1 MDFQMDDD
9 VVVLR
14 YKVTDDKFAKSSNE
28 DNYLK
33 MKELLTKVGVYFN
46 IADDTLVLKVRDTFD
61 PAGVRTSTYNKITKR
76 NAGRKPK
83 AIARPN
89 HAAAPNEPY
98 YILCSDIVYMMQTMH
113 DYEIYAYLGI
123 SEASYYR
130 RKRKLLKSDY
140 YTSLDKERLTD
151 IEYLRDSG
159 SRDYFF

>member
-28 DNYLK
+28 ENYLK

-159 SRDYFF
+159 SRDCFF